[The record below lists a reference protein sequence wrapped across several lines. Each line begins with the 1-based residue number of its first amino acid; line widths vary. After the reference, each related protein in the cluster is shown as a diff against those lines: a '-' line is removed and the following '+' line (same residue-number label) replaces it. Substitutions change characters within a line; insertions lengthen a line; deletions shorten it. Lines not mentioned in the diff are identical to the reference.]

1 MEDMLRALQGST
13 RAPSSAPAFVK
24 LAPDDDGSSLPETF
38 FQHPQT
44 YTKHVGPDGRIRSW
58 GLYPYIP
65 VGQQGAGHEDIPYPM
80 MRKVSLLLTCLL
92 VFVFFRATRDSI
104 SLFCVWPSTLMIHIP
119 LQMMHQMT
127 YAPLNRTSPLLRPED
142 QFMNA
147 VIARRKRELKQVDLG
162 DLTRRDYVLRIHM
175 PDITTAT
182 GEDRIWRRFI
192 VSGGMSLGVFQDKV
206 LAPLM
211 GWVRNFHAHI
221 LTDYRDGTQYG
232 PKKSSAVDMMHIDAS
247 GYDFLN
253 EDDYCVAHVM
263 ANVGDACKY
272 EYDLGDH
279 FCHDIIVEKIAPLEE
294 SYGRIQILG
303 GSGICPME
311 NGKGND
317 TWAEH
322 IETLTKSGTPTER
335 RKLLSEVNSM
345 PNYVD
350 RKWNLRP
357 KFDPDYF
364 DPAETTQA
372 VMTALGTKLSY
383 APGAKTF
390 IMPLAPEALNG
401 ISHPSDRKKT
411 TREITRSANDPFG
424 FFEERKK
431 DGRDSKRATACAA
444 CGNPNDLK
452 ACSGC
457 GQRFYCGQA
466 CQKAHWKSTH
476 KRECA
481 LAKK

>member
-1 MEDMLRALQGST
+1 MDMEAMLRALQGT
-13 RAPSSAPAFVK
+13 TGGPGTIRRKPTFIQLAPS
-24 LAPDDDGSSLPETF
+24 DDGSSLPDAF
-38 FQHPQT
+38 FEHPDT

-65 VGQQGAGHEDIPYPM
+65 MGQQGGGHEDTGFPM
-80 MRKVSLLLTCLL
+80 ARK
-92 VFVFFRATRDSI
+92 
-104 SLFCVWPSTLMIHIP
+104 
-119 LQMMHQMT
+119 MMHQMT
-127 YAPLNRTSPLLRPED
+127 YGPLNASTKLLRPED

-147 VIARRKRELKQVDLG
+147 IMARRKRELKQVAL
-162 DLTRRDYVLRIHM
+162 VHM
-175 PDITTAT
+175 PEIATAT
-182 GEDRIWRRFI
+182 GEDRIWRRFV

-232 PKKSSAVDMMHIDAS
+232 PKKSGAIDMMHIDAS

-253 EDDYCVAHVM
+253 EDDYCLAHVM
-263 ANVGDACKY
+263 SKIGDACKY

-279 FCHDIIVEKIAPLEE
+279 FCHDIVLEKIAPLEE
-294 SYGRIQILG
+294 SYNRVQILG

-311 NGKGND
+311 NGNGNVR
-317 TWAEH
+317 WAER
-322 IETLTKSGTPTER
+322 IETLTKKSGTAAER
-335 RKLLSEVNSM
+335 RELLSEIYSM
-345 PNYVD
+345 PNYGD
-350 RKWNLRP
+350 RGWNRLP

-364 DPAETTQA
+364 DLAETTQA
-372 VMTALGTKLSY
+372 ALLGGALR
-383 APGAKTF
+383 APST
-390 IMPLAPEALNG
+390 
-401 ISHPSDRKKT
+401 RKT
-411 TREITRSANDPFG
+411 TREVTSSENADSFG
-424 FFEERKK
+424 FFEELKK
-431 DGRDSKRATACAA
+431 DGRDSRRATACAA

-457 GQRFYCGQA
+457 SQRFYCSQA

-481 LAKK
+481 DMKKEAAA

>member
-1 MEDMLRALQGST
+1 MDGMQDMLRALQGNT
-13 RAPSSAPAFVK
+13 GPGAGRRPAAFIQ
-24 LAPDDDGSSLPETF
+24 LAPNDDGSSLPEVF
-38 FQHPQT
+38 FGHPHT

-65 VGQQGAGHEDIPYPM
+65 AGQQGAGYEDVPYPM
-80 MRKVSLLLTCLL
+80 ARK
-92 VFVFFRATRDSI
+92 
-104 SLFCVWPSTLMIHIP
+104 
-119 LQMMHQMT
+119 MMHQMT
-127 YAPLNRTSPLLRPED
+127 YLPLNRTSKLQRPED

-147 VIARRKRELKQVDLG
+147 VMARRKAELKEVHLG

-175 PDITTAT
+175 PEIATAT

-192 VSGGMSLGVFQDKV
+192 CSGGMSLGVFQDKV

-211 GWVRNFHAHI
+211 GWVRNFHSHI

-232 PKKSSAVDMMHIDAS
+232 PKKSTAIDMMHIDAS
-247 GYDFLN
+247 GYVFMN
-253 EDDYCVAHVM
+253 EDDYCVAHLFSK
-263 ANVGDACKY
+263 VGDVAQY

-279 FCHDIIVEKIAPLEE
+279 FRHDIVVEKIMSPEE
-294 SYGRIQILG
+294 SSGRVQILG

-322 IETLTKSGTPTER
+322 IETLTKGKPSER
-335 RKLLSEVNSM
+335 RKLLADVYDM
-345 PNYVD
+345 PNYID
-350 RKWNLRP
+350 RKWNRLP

-364 DPAETTQA
+364 DLAETTQA

-383 APGAKTF
+383 APGAKMF
-390 IMPLAPEALNG
+390 HVPLAPEALNG
-401 ISHPSDRKKT
+401 MPRAPGGRTVTS
-411 TREITRSANDPFG
+411 EITRSPNDGFG
-424 FFEERKK
+424 YYQELKK
-431 DGRDSKRATACAA
+431 DGRDSRRATACAS

-457 GQRFYCGQA
+457 AQRFYCSKA
-466 CQKAHWKSTH
+466 CQNVHWKSTH
-476 KRECA
+476 RRECA
-481 LAKK
+481 GKKD

>member
-1 MEDMLRALQGST
+1 MEDMLRALQGTTIAST
-13 RAPSSAPAFVK
+13 RPPAFIK
-24 LAPDDDGSSLPETF
+24 LAPNDDGSSLPAAF
-38 FQHPQT
+38 FEHPDT
-44 YTKHVGPDGRIRSW
+44 YIKHIGPDGRIRSW

-65 VGQQGAGHEDIPYPM
+65 RGQQGAGYEDIPYPM
-80 MRKVSLLLTCLL
+80 MRK
-92 VFVFFRATRDSI
+92 
-104 SLFCVWPSTLMIHIP
+104 
-119 LQMMHQMT
+119 MMHQMT
-127 YAPLNRTSPLLRPED
+127 YAPLNRSSQLLRPED

-147 VIARRKRELKQVDLG
+147 VLAQRKRQLKQVDLG

-175 PDITTAT
+175 PAIQTAT

-211 GWVRNFHAHI
+211 GWVRNFHTHI

-232 PKKSSAVDMMHIDAS
+232 PKGSGAVDMMHIDAS

-253 EDDYCVAHVM
+253 EDDYCVAHLM
-263 ANVGDACKY
+263 AKVGDACQY

-279 FCHDIIVEKIAPLEE
+279 FRHDIIVEKIVSLEE
-294 SYGRIQILG
+294 SYSRVQVLG

-322 IETLTKSGTPTER
+322 IETLTKSGTPAAR
-335 RKLLSEVNSM
+335 RELLSEIYSM
-345 PNYVD
+345 PNYTD
-350 RKWNLRP
+350 RGWNKKS

-364 DPAETTQA
+364 DLAETTQA
-372 VMTALGTKLSY
+372 VMAALGTKLSY
-383 APGAKTF
+383 SPGAKTF
-390 IMPLAPEALNG
+390 KVPFAPEALLG
-401 ISHPSDRKKT
+401 PLGATKRKT
-411 TREITRSANDPFG
+411 TREVTMSPGDSFG
-424 FFEERKK
+424 FFEELKK
-431 DGRDSKRATACAA
+431 DGRDSRRATACAA

-476 KRECA
+476 KRECTME
-481 LAKK
+481 KKKHASG